1 MGGSESTHRLSM
13 TELERYIAGLKVTQG
28 VGLGFSFGLLPW
40 QRRFLRGAFAGG
52 QTAAVTLGRG
62 NGKSTLAAA
71 VAAATLD
78 GPLVQRRAETVVVA
92 SSFQQGRVLFEHCRA
107 FLEPVLERDG
117 VGPRGRWRIQDSIN
131 VASSGTRGHLMPT
144 PLDGA
149 NDTLTKLRAT
159 VAGLRGK
166 TALVE
171 TMKNSWGGD
180 RGDAPSQDWKAIR
193 LGANPPET
201 MRGICSAPRSRS
213 SRRAAVLLL

>member
-107 FLEPVLERDG
+107 FLEPVLVRDG

-144 PLDGA
+144 PPDGA

-171 TMKNSWGGD
+171 TMKNSWG
-180 RGDAPSQDWKAIR
+180 DAPSQDWKAIR

-201 MRGICSAPRSRS
+201 MRGICSAQRSRS